1 MNLLEPRIAPE
12 FDECC
17 VTSGRSAPID
27 EKDEVRLANFVL
39 TRNFHRHQLSPGQR
53 AMIVAEPSKI
63 WKREHGG
70 DRTNRKCF
78 RLKIYR

>member
-1 MNLLEPRIAPE
+1 MVRDDRAI
-12 FDECC
+12 
-17 VTSGRSAPID
+17 RAPID

-70 DRTNRKCF
+70 DRTDRKCF